1 MCSPKTKRQYGSM
14 VVSLIDRWKMEMK
27 MGFVMM
33 LKKNLTSII
42 SRFIAKKWQT
52 RSPTNCTI
60 VTNFGE
66 SPSTIRCLSGS
77 SFPALPWSWA
87 KLWLQLKERLSR
99 LLPWRVVLLK
109 TPFWDADRPKS
120 GVLIQDWQSILSK
133 GVEVEPNQGSQSI
146 GIIWNSWSTFSW
158 SSQLPYFIAPR
169 AISVCIIFCII
180 FSSNASPDW
189 GQRRAFCTQQ
199 LHLYICWE
207 YKWTSQVW
215 KCVIHSAYG
224 PIMPWSLYEWSCCIF
239 WFLQQ

>member
-1 MCSPKTKRQYGSM
+1 MLVRILLSNVDLELRKTKGTTEGEAAKTLAKKSCSP
-14 VVSLIDRWKMEMK
+14 
-27 MGFVMM
+27 
-33 LKKNLTSII
+33 
-42 SRFIAKKWQT
+42 
-52 RSPTNCTI
+52 
-60 VTNFGE
+60 
-66 SPSTIRCLSGS
+66 
-77 SFPALPWSWA
+77 
-87 KLWLQLKERLSR
+87 
-99 LLPWRVVLLK
+99 K

-207 YKWTSQVW
+207 YSVW
-215 KCVIHSAYG
+215 PYNALKSVWVIMLH
-224 PIMPWSLYEWSCCIF
+224 ILIF
-239 WFLQQ
+239 ATIKTNLARTALHPVGVDHYL